1 MDLNEIIRWVVS
13 RGVSLLIGG
22 AVILLL
28 YRGGVSLVHRIVPS
42 VLRTQAAHLPT
53 GSTLS
58 AEVDKRIATIED
70 LLIRLLRL
78 SAVALLG
85 ALVLAV
91 FDLWSILAGI
101 VLIVVALLFATQD
114 VVLDYVMGFLILV
127 EGPYFKGDWVK
138 VGAPG
143 GVEGEV
149 EEIGLRRTVLRDGM
163 GSVHAVSNGLI
174 RQSSNV
180 TRVFSVA
187 TVEIA
192 IPQARDL
199 DRAIEAVARVAR
211 EMREDEAWA
220 DRFLPEAETDI
231 WIIGI
236 GIEGASVRIQQRVPT
251 GTHGPVASELRRR
264 LAAALGA
271 ASIGTGRWDTPLPI
285 TSEPS
290 AGSQQNVARAS
301 RASGSRASAPS
312 DVGHDKG

>member
-1 MDLNEIIRWVVS
+1 VDLNEILLWIVS
-13 RGVSLLIGG
+13 RVLSLLIGG

-42 VLRTQAAHLPT
+42 VLRTQAAHLPAE
-53 GSTLS
+53 STS
-58 AEVDKRIATIED
+58 GAEVDKRIATIED

-78 SAVALLG
+78 TAVALLG

-127 EGPYFKGDWVK
+127 EGPYFKGDWVR

-149 EEIGLRRTVLRDGM
+149 EEIGLRRTVLRDGL

-187 TVEIA
+187 TVELA
-192 IPQARDL
+192 VPQARDL
-199 DRAIEAVARVAR
+199 DRVIEAVVRVTR
-211 EMREDEAWA
+211 EMRDDPTWS
-220 DRFLPEAETDI
+220 DRFLTDAETDVTVLAV
-231 WIIGI
+231 GLD
-236 GIEGASVRIQQRVPT
+236 GASLRIQQRVAT
-251 GTHGPVASELRRR
+251 GTHGPLQSELRRR
-264 LAAALGA
+264 LVAELTS

-285 TSEPS
+285 TS
-290 AGSQQNVARAS
+290 AGGPQTS
-301 RASGSRASAPS
+301 
-312 DVGHDKG
+312 

>member
-1 MDLNEIIRWVVS
+1 M
-13 RGVSLLIGG
+13 
-22 AVILLL
+22 
-28 YRGGVSLVHRIVPS
+28 PS
-42 VLRTQAAHLPT
+42 VLRAQAAHLPA
-53 GSTLS
+53 GSTPG

-78 SAVALLG
+78 TAVALLG

-101 VLIVVALLFATQD
+101 VLIIVALLFATQD

-149 EEIGLRRTVLRDGM
+149 EEIGLRRTVLRDAL

-192 IPQARDL
+192 VPQAADL
-199 DRAIEAVARVAR
+199 ERAVETAARVTR
-211 EMREDEAWA
+211 EMREDPEWM
-220 DRFLPEAETDI
+220 DRFLADAQTDI
-231 WIIGI
+231 WVIGI
-236 GIEGASVRIQQRVPT
+236 GIDGASLRIQQRVPT

-264 LAAALGA
+264 LAAALVS

-285 TSEPS
+285 SS
-290 AGSQQNVARAS
+290 ALDASQT
-301 RASGSRASAPS
+301 G
-312 DVGHDKG
+312 

>member
-1 MDLNEIIRWVVS
+1 M
-13 RGVSLLIGG
+13 
-22 AVILLL
+22 ILLL
-28 YRGGVSLVHRIVPS
+28 YRVAVSAVHRFVPS
-42 VLRTQAAHLPT
+42 VLRAQAAHLPA
-53 GSTLS
+53 GSTPG

-78 SAVALLG
+78 TAVALLG

-101 VLIVVALLFATQD
+101 VLIIVALLFATQD

-149 EEIGLRRTVLRDGM
+149 EEIGLRRTVLRDAL

-187 TVEIA
+187 TVEMA
-192 IPQARDL
+192 VPQAADL
-199 DRAIEAVARVAR
+199 ERAVEIAARVAR
-211 EMREDEAWA
+211 EMREDPEWK
-220 DRFLPEAETDI
+220 DRFLEDAQTDI
-231 WIIGI
+231 WVIGI
-236 GIEGASVRIQQRVPT
+236 GIDGASLRIQQRVPT

-264 LAAALGA
+264 LAAALVS

-285 TSEPS
+285 SS
-290 AGSQQNVARAS
+290 ALDASQTE
-301 RASGSRASAPS
+301 
-312 DVGHDKG
+312 